1 MQQRYG
7 EASLERTQ
15 HKVDHMSIEIT
26 SKHLE
31 ITSAIRNSIAEQFDK
46 LERHLI
52 DLISSHVIITQEP
65 QGFKIEASIVIP
77 QGKLFAHANDKDL
90 YSAIHSLGQKL
101 ERQLNKHS
109 HKSDSHREERH
120 AKTLNQSPETEV
132 A

>member
-1 MQQRYG
+1 
-7 EASLERTQ
+7 
-15 HKVDHMSIEIT
+15 MSIEIT

-31 ITSAIRNSIAEQFDK
+31 ITPAIKDSISSQFDK
-46 LERHLI
+46 LDRHLV

-77 QGKLFAHANDKDL
+77 QDKLFAHAQDKDL

-101 ERQLNKHS
+101 ERQLNKYS

-120 AKTLNQSPETEV
+120 TKTLNRNPDTEV